1 MPTGD
6 QTVTPMA
13 KQVAASYFHITED
26 PREADAALCFIES
39 PISIAGGDPLE
50 ASKDRGYKGKWNTA
64 ANEEDLDL
72 ILNMRKEMGEKPV
85 IAIVTLKNPMV
96 MAEFEPYTDA
106 ILVEYGVTPAAVL
119 DVLTGAFDP
128 EGLLPIQIPKD
139 METVE
144 QIGRAHV

>member
-1 MPTGD
+1 
-6 QTVTPMA
+6 
-13 KQVAASYFHITED
+13 
-26 PREADAALCFIES
+26 
-39 PISIAGGDPLE
+39 
-50 ASKDRGYKGKWNTA
+50 
-64 ANEEDLDL
+64 
-72 ILNMRKEMGEKPV
+72 
-85 IAIVTLKNPMV
+85 MV

-144 QIGRAHV
+144 QQKKMWHLTWNATKTVKDILTILDME